1 MRIYLASQSP
11 RRGALLRQI
20 DVAFD
25 VIPHAVDESRRAG
38 ESVPEYA
45 SRLAW
50 AKARGGIE
58 GANQQGLAPRPVL
71 GADTVVT
78 VEGDLFGKPRDQ
90 TEAAEMLRRLSGKT
104 HEVLTAVAL
113 AGSGR
118 DDSID
123 VLGSALVV
131 THVTLDPLSADDIER
146 YLQTGESA
154 DKAGAYAVQGR
165 AAAFIA
171 RIDGSYSGA
180 MGLPLREVARLLAGI
195 RTGRL

>member
-25 VIPHAVDESRRAG
+25 VIPHAVDESRHPG
-38 ESVPEYA
+38 ESARDYA
-45 SRLAW
+45 SRVAW
-50 AKARGGIE
+50 AKARGGVE
-58 GANQQGLAPRPVL
+58 GANRQGVAPRPVL

-78 VEGDLFGKPRDQ
+78 IEGDLFGKPRDHA
-90 TEAAEMLRRLSGKT
+90 EAAEMLRRLSGKT
-104 HEVLTAVAL
+104 HEVLTAVAFAE
-113 AGSGR
+113 AGR
-118 DDSID
+118 NDSID
-123 VLGSALVV
+123 ALGSALVV
-131 THVTLDPLSADDIER
+131 TRVSLDPLTPDDIEH
-146 YLQTGESA
+146 YLRTGEYA

-180 MGLPLREVARLLAGI
+180 MGLPLREVARLLLGI
-195 RTGRL
+195 RTRRS

>member
-25 VIPHAVDESRRAG
+25 VIPHAVDESRHPG
-38 ESVPEYA
+38 EPAPEYA
-45 SRLAW
+45 NRLAW
-50 AKARGGIE
+50 AKARGGTE
-58 GANQQGLAPRPVL
+58 RANQQGLAPRPVL

-78 VEGDLFGKPRDQ
+78 VGGDLLGKPRDQ
-90 TEAAEMLRRLSGKT
+90 AEAAEMLQRLSGKT

-113 AGSGR
+113 ARPDR
-118 DDSID
+118 DDEID
-123 VLGSALVV
+123 ILGSALVV
-131 THVTLDPLSADDIER
+131 TRVTLDPLSANDIER

-154 DKAGAYAVQGR
+154 DKAGAYAIQGR

-171 RIDGSYSGA
+171 RIEGSYSGA

-195 RTGRL
+195 RTGRP